1 MTRWSTFKWIDKFLN
16 IQWNNM
22 IATLHSFHEW
32 LKKILRISK
41 RYFQA
46 YQRQDE
52 NIYLVK
58 DPYVIFIILLPRKV
72 FNLKMKPKS
81 LIIILK
87 EFLGIYIISLLYQN
101 VISCTCPFSPCKL
114 IPGIFHDPAYFYL
127 SIFKRLWHWKLSGWM
142 DSPKVIGSILTKV
155 LVTHEYFCRRKGPN
169 LAHSGGH
176 ELNSILLAGS
186 GF

>member
-1 MTRWSTFKWIDKFLN
+1 
-16 IQWNNM
+16 M
-22 IATLHSFHEW
+22 IATLDSFHEW

-58 DPYVIFIILLPRKV
+58 DLYVIFIILLPRKV

-87 EFLGIYIISLLYQN
+87 EFFRNLHYISTVSKCDILYMSLQSLQAYSWDISW
-101 VISCTCPFSPCKL
+101 SCLFLPFNFQATVTLK
-114 IPGIFHDPAYFYL
+114 A
-127 SIFKRLWHWKLSGWM
+127 LW
-142 DSPKVIGSILTKV
+142 
-155 LVTHEYFCRRKGPN
+155 
-169 LAHSGGH
+169 
-176 ELNSILLAGS
+176 LNG
-186 GF
+186 